1 MVTLKFFTNLA
12 PHYRAPLWTAL
23 IHIPDWKVHFYYGDP
38 MNGVQTIDF
47 ESEEFATKRD
57 QIHKVKNYW
66 WKGDKLVWQ
75 KGVIRECWNGKFE
88 FAIFPGEMSRLT
100 IWIAAILCR
109 LRGVKVVFWEHG
121 FYGDEKGVK
130 LMLRKAFF
138 SLGHK
143 HLLYERR
150 AKKLMTQHGFNPDDM
165 YVVFNS
171 LDYNAQKVMR
181 DRLQNLKKS
190 EVFPFFSDPH
200 LPVVIFIG
208 RLTDVKKLDILL
220 EAMIQMNHTKKKA
233 NLLFVG
239 DGSNINK
246 LKEMGRE
253 GLEEGW
259 LHFTGASF
267 DEEENGRYLS
277 MSDLCVSPGNV
288 GLTAIHSLSFGTPVC
303 THDNMCKQMPE
314 AEAIQDGYNGFF
326 FKENDTKDLKT
337 KIEDWLNKMDRQQ
350 IRKNA
355 YEIIDKYYNPPYQL
369 TVFNRLVSGEM
380 PEL

>member
-23 IHIPDWKVHFYYGDP
+23 IQIPNWKVHFYYGDP

-130 LMLRKAFF
+130 LMLKKVFL

-150 AKKLMTQHGFNPDDM
+150 AKKLMIQQGFNPDNL

-171 LDYNAQKVMR
+171 LDYDAQKVMR

-190 EVFPFFSDPH
+190 NVFPFFTHPH

-208 RLTDVKKLDILL
+208 RLTNVKKLDMLL
-220 EAMIQMNHTKKKA
+220 DAMNQMNNTERKA
-233 NLLFVG
+233 NLLVVG
-239 DGSNINK
+239 DGPNKSK

-253 GLEEGW
+253 GMEKGW
-259 LHFTGASF
+259 LYFTGASY

-288 GLTAIHSLSFGTPVC
+288 GLTAIHSLSYGTPVC

-314 AEAIQDGYNGFF
+314 AGAIQVGHNGFF
-326 FKENDTKDLKT
+326 FKENDTRDLKM

-350 IRKNA
+350 IRKNS
-355 YEIIDKYYNPPYQL
+355 YEIIDKYYNPHYQL
-369 TVFNRLVSGEM
+369 TVFNRLFSGET